1 MKRSGLRDEC
11 LSETL
16 FTPMLEAPAVLATW
30 RRDDNTIRS
39 HSKLGGRPPGQ
50 RAFWEFP
57 GYRNCVS
64 RLLYRPPP
72 FERIML

>member
-1 MKRSGLRDEC
+1 MTRSGLRDAC

-39 HSKLGGRPPGQ
+39 HSKPGSVHSGNSPVT
-50 RAFWEFP
+50 AAVF
-57 GYRNCVS
+57 YDCCIDA
-64 RLLYRPPP
+64 P